1 MLGTDFHSLLLNEGN
16 SILKTA
22 ETLSALDSSM
32 VNIAT
37 MEIMEMKRML
47 LNIMRLLEKARQ

>member
-1 MLGTDFHSLLLNEGN
+1 MIGTDFHSLLLNEGN

-22 ETLSALDSSM
+22 ETLSAIDSSM
-32 VNIAT
+32 VNSAT
-37 MEIMEMKRML
+37 KEILDMKRML